1 VRIVFF
7 GTPEFAAYSLQRI
20 IKNGFEIVCVVT
32 APDKPYG
39 RGRKLKSSEVK
50 VVALENNIKIL
61 QPTNLKSEEF
71 QNELK
76 ALNADLGV
84 VIAFRMLPEKVWSM
98 PKLGTVNLHGSLLPQ
113 YRGAAP
119 IQHVII
125 NGEKETG
132 VTTFFLKHEI
142 DTGNLIL
149 RRSTDIDD
157 KITASE
163 LYNILMIIG
172 ADVMVE
178 TLNLINLHGV
188 DTPQIPQEELST
200 LKNAPKLNRKF
211 CKIDLKKSAVD
222 IYNFI
227 RGLSPYP
234 AAWLNDPIFGEN
246 KIIQATIISNKNDS
260 NLKGLQ
266 IINNQLQLFLVN
278 GVLEI
283 NQIKPSG
290 KGIMNGKDFVNGIKN
305 RRD

>member
-1 VRIVFF
+1 MRIVFF
-7 GTPEFAAYSLQRI
+7 GTPEFAAYSLKRI
-20 IKNGFEIVCVVT
+20 IKEGFEIVCVVT

-76 ALNADLGV
+76 ALNTDLGV
-84 VIAFRMLPEKVWSM
+84 VIAFRMLPENVWSM

-119 IQHVII
+119 IQHTII

-234 AAWLNDPIFGEN
+234 AAWLNDPVFGEN

-290 KGIMNGKDFVNGIKN
+290 KGLMNGKDFVNGLKN
-305 RRD
+305 RID

>member
-1 VRIVFF
+1 MRIVFF
-7 GTPEFAAYSLQRI
+7 GTPEFAAYSLKRI
-20 IKNGFEIVCVVT
+20 IKEGFEIVCVVT

-119 IQHVII
+119 IQHTII

-149 RRSTDIDD
+149 RRSTDIND
-157 KITASE
+157 KITAGD
-163 LYNILMIIG
+163 LYKKLMTIG

-178 TLNLINLHGV
+178 TLKLISLHGI
-188 DTPQIPQEELST
+188 DTPQIPQEEMST
-200 LKNAPKLNRKF
+200 LKNAPKLNREF
-211 CKIDLKKSAVD
+211 CKIDLKKSTVD

-234 AAWLNDPIFGEN
+234 AAWLNDPVFGEN

-290 KGIMNGKDFVNGIKN
+290 KGLMNGKDFVNGLKN
-305 RRD
+305 RID

>member
-1 VRIVFF
+1 MRIVFF

>member
-1 VRIVFF
+1 MRIVFF
-7 GTPEFAAYSLQRI
+7 GTPEFAAYSLKRI
-20 IKNGFEIVCVVT
+20 IKEGFEIVCVVT

-61 QPTNLKSEEF
+61 QPINLKSKEF

-84 VIAFRMLPEKVWSM
+84 VIAFRMLPENVWSM

-119 IQHVII
+119 IQHTII

-149 RRSTDIDD
+149 RRSTDIND
-157 KITASE
+157 KITAGE
-163 LYNILMIIG
+163 LYKKLMTIG

-178 TLNLINLHGV
+178 TLKLISLHGI
-188 DTPQIPQEELST
+188 DTPQIPQKEMST
-200 LKNAPKLNRKF
+200 LKNAPKLNREF

-234 AAWLNDPIFGEN
+234 AAWLNDPVFGEN

-290 KGIMNGKDFVNGIKN
+290 KGLMNGKDFVNGLKN
-305 RRD
+305 RID

>member
-20 IKNGFEIVCVVT
+20 IINGFEIVCVVT

-39 RGRKLKSSEVK
+39 RSRKVKSSEVK

>member
-1 VRIVFF
+1 MRIVFF
-7 GTPEFAAYSLQRI
+7 GTPEFAAYSLKRI
-20 IKNGFEIVCVVT
+20 IKVGFEIVCVVT

-61 QPTNLKSEEF
+61 QPINLKSKEF

-84 VIAFRMLPEKVWSM
+84 VIAFRMLPENVWSM

-119 IQHVII
+119 IQHTII

-149 RRSTDIDD
+149 RRSTDIND
-157 KITASE
+157 KITAGE
-163 LYNILMIIG
+163 LYKKLMTIG

-178 TLNLINLHGV
+178 TLKLISLHGI
-188 DTPQIPQEELST
+188 DTPQIPQKEMST
-200 LKNAPKLNRKF
+200 LKNAPKLNREF

-234 AAWLNDPIFGEN
+234 AAWLNDPVFGEN

-290 KGIMNGKDFVNGIKN
+290 KGLMNGKDFVNGLKN
-305 RRD
+305 RID